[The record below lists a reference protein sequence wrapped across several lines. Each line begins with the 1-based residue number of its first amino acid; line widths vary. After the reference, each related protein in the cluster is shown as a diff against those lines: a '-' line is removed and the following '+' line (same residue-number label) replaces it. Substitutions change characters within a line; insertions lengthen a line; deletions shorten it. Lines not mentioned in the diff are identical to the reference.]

1 MVGLEV
7 SGEEPMQLLE
17 IGSCVANFVG
27 AFILAI
33 DAFGAR
39 SNNRMK
45 GTARLLEE
53 RIHKLVNEKQPAAG
67 HAGPTEQLEEAL
79 AERTRSLTI
88 IGFCILT
95 VGFLMDL
102 IVKLRC

>member
-1 MVGLEV
+1 
-7 SGEEPMQLLE
+7 MQFLE
-17 IGSCVANFVG
+17 IGSSITNFVG
-27 AFILAI
+27 AFVLAI
-33 DAFGAR
+33 DALGAR

-53 RIHKLVNEKQPAAG
+53 RIHKLVSEKQPAAG
-67 HAGPTEQLEEAL
+67 NASPTEQLEKAL
-79 AERTRSLTI
+79 AGRTRSLTI
-88 IGFCILT
+88 IGFCVLT